1 MNPGPGH
8 AHCCDSSISQQAST
22 NTSRCPHHTGG
33 PRGRKSGRNR
43 RVCTDHG
50 CRPPETSQRD
60 SPPLRTLAETQPQRL
75 LEAAWKAWKDSR
87 TYLRK
92 FSRSSRLQED
102 QERSLGFRPFTHSP
116 DMMWDRPAQD
126 EWSSSWFIPKLP
138 GGRGEQRA
146 TLRLQ
151 AAELRS

>member
-1 MNPGPGH
+1 MVAIVQN
-8 AHCCDSSISQQAST
+8 
-22 NTSRCPHHTGG
+22 
-33 PRGRKSGRNR
+33 
-43 RVCTDHG
+43 
-50 CRPPETSQRD
+50 
-60 SPPLRTLAETQPQRL
+60 
-75 LEAAWKAWKDSR
+75 DSR

-116 DMMWDRPAQD
+116 DMMWDLPAQD

-138 GGRGEQRA
+138 EGKEKERG

-151 AAELRS
+151 AFTYYANLDQA